1 MPVEV
6 LPQLTFEDMRGELA
20 RLRGSMPTR
29 TLYYQISQM
38 GIIPTSKGYYTY
50 EDLETLKALNQ
61 YLQAPNGTSIN
72 KFKRALAL
80 GV

>member
-6 LPQLTFEDMRGELA
+6 LPQLTFEDMRVELA
-20 RLRGSMPTR
+20 RLRGHMPTR
-29 TLYYQISQM
+29 TLYYQIAQM
-38 GIIPTSKGYYTY
+38 KIIPSSRGYYTLD
-50 EDLETLKALNQ
+50 DLDTLKALNQ